1 MKKGFLTILQYLFFL
16 GLGAFFVWLSVK
28 DIGEAQWQ
36 QIKDA
41 LNRAR
46 VWLVVPASA
55 LLLLSHYSRALRW
68 KLLME
73 PMGYNPSSFNVFAAV
88 MIGYLV
94 NTGVPRLGEVVKCSI
109 LARYE
114 RVRVDRLVG
123 TIVMERAVD
132 VVCLIVVFACALVF
146 EGSIINEHVFARFA
160 SFFQDTSGQTSFRKI
175 LIILLAATAL
185 IFIIRFLLRRFAH
198 ISAVTKVRTAL
209 SGIAHGLG
217 SIRQVRRKGLF
228 IFHTIFIWVLY
239 LGATTVGIYALQE
252 TSHLGIGGGLTTLAL
267 GSVGMLIS
275 PGGIGAY
282 AWIVAKLMGWYGL
295 DETTIGNALGWL
307 LWSVQTGIVLLFGLL
322 FFGLLSYYNKKR
334 IPRAPLQQHSA
345 ETV

>member
-1 MKKGFLTILQYLFFL
+1 MKKRFLTVIQYLFFL

-28 DIGEAQWQ
+28 DIGAAQWL

-46 VWLVVPASA
+46 VWLIIPASI

-73 PMGYNPSSFNVFAAV
+73 PMGYHPSSVNVFAAV

-123 TIVMERAVD
+123 TIVMERTVD
-132 VVCLIVVFACALVF
+132 VVCLIIVFALALLF
-146 EGSIINEHVFARFA
+146 EGDVINEHVFARFTA
-160 SFFQDTSGQTSFRKI
+160 LFQDNSGRTSFRKI
-175 LIILLAATAL
+175 FITLAVIAAAVIPVYVLLK
-185 IFIIRFLLRRFAH
+185 RFAH
-198 ISAVTKVRTAL
+198 INAIAKVKTVL
-209 SGIAHGLG
+209 SGILHGLG
-217 SIRQVRRKGLF
+217 SIRQVQHKGLF
-228 IFHTIFIWVLY
+228 LFHTFFIWALY
-239 LGATTVGIYALQE
+239 LAATTVGIYALQE
-252 TSHLGIGGGLTTLAL
+252 TSHLGIGGGLTALAL

-307 LWSVQTGIVLLFGLL
+307 LWSVQTGIVLLSGLV
-322 FFGLLSYYNKKR
+322 FFGLLSYYNKNR
-334 IPRAPLQQHSA
+334 TPRAPVQQHSA